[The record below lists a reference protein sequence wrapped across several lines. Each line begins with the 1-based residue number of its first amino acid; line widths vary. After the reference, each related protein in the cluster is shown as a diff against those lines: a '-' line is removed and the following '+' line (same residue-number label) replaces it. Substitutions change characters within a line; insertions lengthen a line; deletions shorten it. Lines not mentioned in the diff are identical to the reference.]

1 MGTLLMEKFNGLSNI
16 SIRQTIELRE
26 YLDDVEDEETKEVII
41 KAYMGLMMDSLCA
54 EFGLNENKT
63 WAELVEA
70 HAYVNK
76 HNGDFRG

>member
-1 MGTLLMEKFNGLSNI
+1 METSLMEKFNGLSNI
-16 SIRQTIELRE
+16 SIRQTTELRE
-26 YLDDVEDEETKEVII
+26 YLDDIEDEETKEIII
-41 KAYMGLMMDSLCA
+41 KSYMGLMMDSLCA

-63 WAELVEA
+63 WAELAEA